1 MIPILL
7 FTISTVHLPSLANFS
22 VVPLKLSLCVLY
34 VSCITVDIL
43 PLYKIILFGRKSW
56 IAKMDGEDE
65 PTLPEKIKSNDV
77 NEDGDIDAPY
87 IDVS

>member
-1 MIPILL
+1 
-7 FTISTVHLPSLANFS
+7 
-22 VVPLKLSLCVLY
+22 
-34 VSCITVDIL
+34 
-43 PLYKIILFGRKSW
+43 
-56 IAKMDGEDE
+56 MDGEDE

>member
-1 MIPILL
+1 
-7 FTISTVHLPSLANFS
+7 
-22 VVPLKLSLCVLY
+22 
-34 VSCITVDIL
+34 VDIL

-77 NEDGDIDAPY
+77 NEDGDIEAPY